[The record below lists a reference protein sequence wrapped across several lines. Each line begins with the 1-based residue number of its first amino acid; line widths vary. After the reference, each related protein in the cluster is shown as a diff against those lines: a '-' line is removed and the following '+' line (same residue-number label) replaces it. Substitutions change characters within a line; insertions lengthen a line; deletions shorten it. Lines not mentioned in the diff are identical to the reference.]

1 MNYLVGANKFDQYLI
16 KLFKVCANTYRYAI
30 KMNFCKRYILL
41 RENIL
46 LASLN
51 EMIELLKNSCLLAN
65 NALILK
71 LITIN

>member
-16 KLFKVCANTYRYAI
+16 KLVKVCANTYRYAT